1 MLYTDSCFSYLLA
14 LSFGIHGIFWSQRW
28 LSHRNIWLSRLD
40 ASISTPLGSG
50 VSRGG
55 TFHLDP
61 LETGLQA
68 RRPEDAGLECG
79 IQRWKHNVGHLPWS
93 MSMSTWI
100 FWCWLVRLCVLIH
113 DGWFH
118 QCWSMIHFSITKKT
132 NLLSIQCHKPSI
144 GHSLA
149 MLWWKTTHQ
158 MMMEHVF
165 YNFFDISWH
174 GGFLKWFEMG
184 VPLQSSKSSDHFSIE
199 RWLGDLP
206 FQETPIDP

>member
-1 MLYTDSCFSYLLA
+1 MGFFDPNDDFPIEISGWADWMPPSPLHWAQACQGVELSTLIPLKLGCRRDGLKMLG
-14 LSFGIHGIFWSQRW
+14 LSVESNGGSITWDI
-28 LSHRNIWLSRLD
+28 SHDQWVC
-40 ASISTPLGSG
+40 PLGFFG
-50 VSRGG
+50 A
-55 TFHLDP
+55 D
-61 LETGLQA
+61 
-68 RRPEDAGLECG
+68 
-79 IQRWKHNVGHLPWS
+79 
-93 MSMSTWI
+93 
-100 FWCWLVRLCVLIH
+100 WCWLVRLCVLIH